1 MALTPA
7 QRIKLLGRGG
17 LTRAALIAGF
27 KKGHMS
33 QVNALLKRDPTGKA
47 RQAITQV
54 IRENLSAQGL
64 QLLEHDDIW
73 PAVEADRD
81 VAAIVAGAK
90 GR

>member
-17 LTRAALIAGF
+17 LTRAAVLAGF
-27 KKGHMS
+27 QKGHMS
-33 QVNALLKRDPTGKA
+33 QVNALLKRDPSGKA

-54 IRENLSAQGL
+54 IRENLQRQGL
-64 QLLEHDDIW
+64 SLLEHEDIW
-73 PAVEADRD
+73 PAPQPDSD

-90 GR
+90 AQ